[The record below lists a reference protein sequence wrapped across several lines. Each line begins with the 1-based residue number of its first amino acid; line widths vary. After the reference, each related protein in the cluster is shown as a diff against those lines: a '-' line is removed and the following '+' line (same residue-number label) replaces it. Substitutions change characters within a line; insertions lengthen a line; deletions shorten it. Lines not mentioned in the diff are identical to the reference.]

1 MSIQLLP
8 TSLLYEIIKSVP
20 FPNRWETSLVCK
32 SWYNICTD
40 PYLYQEIQLE
50 SMELEMLVRALQWI
64 ERLGVIS
71 VRSLNIRHCHSDFLQ
86 NTIVPVMTT
95 TTSSYQPTL
104 YSQLRTLTP
113 DRRRMEYV
121 KQEYRLYDILS
132 DTLARLLSTKK
143 LARLEIS
150 NCDLDWAMTELFT
163 ILITYGAGRHLTTWI
178 YHDNYNNDCTPT
190 VSTRCTTTHG
200 TDKSISS
207 STPTPAPKST
217 SNSAQPGSDLLQALV
232 MACPNMKHFM
242 GHHGTVNDAM
252 IMIMAQYWP
261 QLESLVLL
269 SNDNHPSIS
278 AKAFYSLISQC
289 SSLHT
294 LELYDLEC
302 INQDDLIQ
310 MRHWRDATSIA
321 STSPPSPLGRQRRH
335 QPYPSMRSRRLKTT
349 AVGNALR
356 HVKLTKYITAPLST
370 QAILHLLAFF
380 PHLRTLTYETNRT
393 CYEIAQHQS
402 KEENAAPVKDQWHSL
417 VQWQNQHYKSPSPL
431 FCFRLNYPP
440 TMNQLLL
447 LSSYQVNLSLA

>member
-20 FPNRWETSLVCK
+20 FPSRWEISLVCK

-64 ERLGVIS
+64 DRLGVVS
-71 VRSLNIRHCHSDFLQ
+71 VRSLNIRQCHSDFLQ
-86 NTIVPVMTT
+86 KTIVPVMTT

-121 KQEYRLYDILS
+121 KNDFRLYDILS
-132 DTLARLLSTKK
+132 DTLARLLSAKK
-143 LARLEIS
+143 LTRLEIS
-150 NCDLDWAMTELFT
+150 HCDLDWAMTELFM
-163 ILITYGAGRHLTTWI
+163 ILITYGAGRHLKTWI
-178 YHDNYNNDCTPT
+178 YHDNYNNDNTPT
-190 VSTRCTTTHG
+190 VSTRCTTTS
-200 TDKSISS
+200 TTEKSISI
-207 STPTPAPKST
+207 ST
-217 SNSAQPGSDLLQALV
+217 SKSAQPGSDLLQALV
-232 MACPNMKHFM
+232 MACPDMKHFM
-242 GHHGTVNDAM
+242 GHHGTVNDTM
-252 IMIMAQYWP
+252 IMTMAQYWP
-261 QLESLVLL
+261 QLESLVVL

-278 AKAFYSLISQC
+278 AKAFYSLLSQC

-294 LELYDLEC
+294 LELYDIEC

-310 MRHWRDATSIA
+310 MCHWRNATLVP
-321 STSPPSPLGRQRRH
+321 TSPLGRQRRH
-335 QPYPSMRSRRLKTT
+335 QPYPSLKKTT

-402 KEENAAPVKDQWHSL
+402 KKEKDGQWQSL
-417 VQWQNQHYKSPSPL
+417 VQWQNQHYKSRSSL
-431 FCFRLNYPP
+431 FYFRLNCPP

-447 LSSYQVNLSLA
+447 LTSYQVNLSLA